1 MKVVRAQSLGMCFGV
16 RDALA
21 ATRAVAEPTSVA
33 IFGELVHNETVL
45 HELAERGFCQIA
57 ESARDEVPRSP
68 TVLITAHGIS
78 RRQQSRLVKDGKQ
91 LIDTTCPLVRRVHEA
106 ATRLADEGYFVLV
119 IGRRGHVEV
128 EGVTGDLPSHDVI
141 QSPSDVREYVSRR
154 LGVVCQSTATPAAVA
169 EIYAEIERRNP
180 GAEIRLIDTI
190 CEPTRR
196 RQQAMHELV
205 PQVEAVVVV
214 GGRNS
219 NNTRQLVDF
228 CRQRSVPA
236 VHVQTAD
243 DLDANWLREF
253 TTVGLTAGTSTLPET
268 LEAVYEAL
276 IRFPAD
282 VGQIA
287 KEATREAPYTQGDA
301 DPAGA

>member
-45 HELAERGFCQIA
+45 HQLAERGFSQTA
-57 ESARDEVPRSP
+57 ETERDELPLSP

-78 RRQQSRLVKDGKQ
+78 RRQQARLAEAGKQ

-106 ATRLADEGYFVLV
+106 ATQLAEEGYFVLI

-128 EGVTGDLPSHDVI
+128 EGITGDLPAHDVI
-141 QSPSDVREYVSRR
+141 ESPSDAREYASRR
-154 LGVVCQSTATPAAVA
+154 LGVVCQSTANPASVA
-169 EIYAEIERRNP
+169 EIHEELKRRNP
-180 GAEIRLIDTI
+180 AAEIRLINTI

-205 PQVEAVVVV
+205 RQVEAVVVV
-214 GGRNS
+214 GGSNS

-228 CRQRSVPA
+228 CRQRNVPA
-236 VHVQTAD
+236 LHVQTAG
-243 DLDANWLREF
+243 DLDAHWLRAF
-253 TTVGLTAGTSTLPET
+253 TAVGLTAGTSTLPET
-268 LEAVYEAL
+268 LEEVYDAL
-276 IRFPAD
+276 VRFPAERPPNCK
-282 VGQIA
+282 GGNA
-287 KEATREAPYTQGDA
+287 
-301 DPAGA
+301 